1 MEKSFQFLVTPRG
14 YARGKG
20 HHESPV
26 HRNPYDTH
34 DAYDAIRTQD
44 ADLAV
49 SHTITD
55 LMRVIWFRLASVR
68 KRLSQCKRN
77 FGFMKLGNWFGE
89 LWFQKRNR
97 SLCKCK

>member
-1 MEKSFQFLVTPRG
+1 MSPFHCNNDTFQFQVTPRG

-68 KRLSQCKRN
+68 KRLSHSVKKFWFSKLRN
-77 FGFMKLGNWFGE
+77 FDIFKI
-89 LWFQKRNR
+89 QK
-97 SLCKCK
+97 